1 MQSVI
6 KERTTVSR
14 TLILGVGNLL
24 MGDEGVGV
32 HTIRMLEREI
42 LPKNVHLLDGG
53 TGGFHLI
60 SLFTEYDP
68 IIIIDATMDG
78 KASGTVTLTH
88 PKFAS
93 DFPRTLSAHDIG
105 LRDLLE
111 SAQLLGPLP
120 QLHLITISIPKVQ
133 PMTLE
138 LSDDV
143 ANAMPDAALE
153 VRKLLQDA
161 T

>member
-1 MQSVI
+1 MSC
-6 KERTTVSR
+6 

-24 MGDEGVGV
+24 MGDEGVGI
-32 HTIRMLEREI
+32 HTIRMLERETF
-42 LPKNVHLLDGG
+42 PENVHLLDGG

-78 KASGTVTLTH
+78 KAAGTVTLTH

-93 DFPRTLSAHDIG
+93 DFPRTLSAHDVG

-120 QLHLITISIPKVQ
+120 QLHLVTVSIPEVQ
-133 PMTLE
+133 PMRLS
-138 LSDDV
+138 LSDEV
-143 ANAMPDAALE
+143 AGAMPDAARE
-153 VRKLLQDA
+153 VRKILKGMK
-161 T
+161 

>member
-1 MQSVI
+1 MSQ
-6 KERTTVSR
+6 

-42 LPKNVHLLDGG
+42 FPENVHLLDGG

-68 IIIIDATMDG
+68 IVIIDATMDG
-78 KASGTVTLTH
+78 KAAGTVTLTY

-120 QLHLITISIPKVQ
+120 TLYLITVSIPEVQ
-133 PMTLE
+133 PMTLS
-138 LSDDV
+138 LSDEV
-143 ANAMPDAALE
+143 ANAMPEVARE
-153 VRKLLQDA
+153 VRRILNGMK
-161 T
+161 